1 MFDISNCI
9 AYEGKMIF
17 GLKESALPDG
27 PPIHCSSAWIDVGGQ
42 VRSRQEVPDQTR
54 LVVEL
59 ILKSYA
65 RDQILPTLYV
75 ITPFRA
81 IKKAIIQALENED
94 WSKTVPL
101 YVSLPKKSE
110 IRKWCR
116 QRVGTVHTFQGKEE
130 DTVVMVLGADRQH
143 LRSAQWASSKP
154 NLLNVAVTRAKRRF
168 FIVGD
173 RALWGRLRYFSEA
186 AANSKLSCRTP
197 EEFLCCQSP
206 EIRGGIF

>member
-17 GLKESALPDG
+17 GLKKGELPDG
-27 PPIHCSSAWIDVGGQ
+27 PPIPCGSAWIDVGGQ
-42 VRSRQEVPDQTR
+42 VRSRQEVPDQTK

-59 ILKSYA
+59 VVRSYA
-65 RDQILPTLYV
+65 RDHTLPALYV

-81 IKKAIIQALENED
+81 IKKAISQALENAD
-94 WSKTVPL
+94 WSKIVAFD
-101 YVSLPKKSE
+101 VSLPKKSE
-110 IRKWCR
+110 IRKWCK
-116 QRVGTVHTFQGKEE
+116 QRIGTVHTFQGKEE
-130 DTVVMVLGADRQH
+130 DTVVMVLGADKQH
-143 LRSAQWASSKP
+143 LGPALWASSKP

-173 RALWGRLRYFSEA
+173 KALWDKMPYFSEA

-197 EEFLCCQSP
+197 EEFLCCNSP
-206 EIRGGIF
+206 GTGSGTT